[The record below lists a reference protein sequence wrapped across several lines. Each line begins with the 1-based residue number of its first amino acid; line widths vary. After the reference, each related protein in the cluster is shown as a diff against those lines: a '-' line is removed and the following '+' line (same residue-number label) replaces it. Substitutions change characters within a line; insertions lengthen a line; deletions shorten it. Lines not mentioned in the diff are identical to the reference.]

1 MCNPVMQRALFGSS
15 YRTVPAAA
23 QPTPSTMP
31 AYDWKLS
38 DTEIAA
44 VASYVR
50 NDWANA
56 AGIEQV
62 KTLRL
67 SLGAKSD

>member
-1 MCNPVMQRALFGSS
+1 
-15 YRTVPAAA
+15 
-23 QPTPSTMP
+23 MP

-50 NDWANA
+50 NDWGSA
-56 AGIEQV
+56 AGVEQV

-67 SLGAKSD
+67 SLGQSN